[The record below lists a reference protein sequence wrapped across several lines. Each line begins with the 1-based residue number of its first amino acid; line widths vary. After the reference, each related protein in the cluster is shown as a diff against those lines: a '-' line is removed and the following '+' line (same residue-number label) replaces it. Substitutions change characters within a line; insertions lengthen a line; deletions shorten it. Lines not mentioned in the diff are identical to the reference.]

1 MKAAALLTLLL
12 SVHVAARADFSYTS
26 TRKTTGGAMA
36 AMAGSA
42 GNRTGKTYFKG
53 QKTRSD
59 EGDVSIVIDFDAQ
72 TLTTI
77 NNAAKTYSVSGF
89 GDLAAANT
97 AGANFTIDV
106 KETGQHK
113 TVNGFEAKE
122 LILTMQM
129 EMATGRGPAIKAEMD
144 MDLWISPDVAGGKEL
159 RAFYERNA
167 AKFPAMGGGNAAL
180 QNAMTEIQK
189 KMASLDGV
197 PVEEVMKVKQ
207 AGGPAMPAMP
217 QMTGAQ
223 SAQMDAAR
231 ARLEA
236 MKAQGGQQ
244 AAIAEQALARMGA
257 MSGGRG
263 AGAGASSGALIE
275 MTIDSTDFST
285 AAIPDSVF
293 AIPAGYQKAAAK

>member
-12 SVHVAARADFSYTS
+12 SFHVAARADFSYTS

-42 GNRTGKTYFKG
+42 GNRAGKTYFKG

-59 EGDVSIVIDFDAQ
+59 EGNVSTIIDFDAR
-72 TLTTI
+72 TLTVI
-77 NNAAKTYSVSGF
+77 NNAAKTYSVSNF
-89 GDLAAANT
+89 GDM
-97 AGANFTIDV
+97 AGNPGVSGATMDV

-113 TVNGFEAKE
+113 TVNGFDARE
-122 LILTMQM
+122 LVITIQM
-129 EMATGRGPAIKAEMD
+129 DMPTGRGPAIRGEMD
-144 MDLWISPDVAGGKEL
+144 MHMWISGDVPGGKEL

-167 AKFPAMGGGNAAL
+167 SKFPAMGGGNNAVV

-189 KMASLDGV
+189 KMASLDGI
-197 PVEEVMKVKQ
+197 PVEQVIQMKQ
-207 AGGPAMPAMP
+207 AGGAGMPAMP
-217 QMTGAQ
+217 QMTAAQ

-236 MKAQGGQQ
+236 MKAQGGPQ
-244 AAIAEQALARMGA
+244 AAIAEQTLARMGA
-257 MSGGRG
+257 MSGGG
-263 AGAGASSGALIE
+263 AGAGSGSLLE
-275 MTIDSTDFST
+275 MTIDSSDFST
-285 AAIPDSVF
+285 APIPDSVF

>member
-12 SVHVAARADFSYTS
+12 SVHMGARADFSYTS

-42 GNRTGKTYFKG
+42 GNRAGKTYFKG
-53 QKTRSD
+53 QKTRTD
-59 EGDVSIVIDFDAQ
+59 EGDVSTVIDFDAQ

-77 NNAAKTYSVSGF
+77 NNAAKTWSVSSF

-97 AGANFTIDV
+97 AGASLAIDV

-113 TVNGFEAKE
+113 TVNGFDARE
-122 LILTMQM
+122 LILTIQM
-129 EMATGRGPAIKAEMD
+129 DMATGRGPGIKAEMD
-144 MDLWISPDVAGGKEL
+144 MHLWISPDVPGGKEL

-167 AKFPAMGGGNAAL
+167 AKFPAMAGGNNAAL

-197 PVEEVMKVKQ
+197 PVEEVIQVKQ
-207 AGGPAMPAMP
+207 AGGAAMPAMP

-244 AAIAEQALARMGA
+244 AAIAEQALSRMGA
-257 MSGGRG
+257 MTGGR
-263 AGAGASSGALIE
+263 GAGASSGALIE

-285 AAIPDSVF
+285 ASIPDSVF
-293 AIPAGYQKAAAK
+293 AIPAGYQKAAK